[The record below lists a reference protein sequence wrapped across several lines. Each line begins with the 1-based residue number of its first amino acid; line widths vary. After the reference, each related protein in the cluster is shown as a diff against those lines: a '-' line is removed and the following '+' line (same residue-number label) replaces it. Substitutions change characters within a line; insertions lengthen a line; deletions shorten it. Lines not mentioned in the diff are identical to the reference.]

1 MTSEEKLLIAK
12 CEDLF
17 RLCDRYAD
25 CRFSDFLNEAEQ
37 AFIQR
42 EIGQRLGDNTQF
54 FGGFSDAQRKIF
66 GVFPEWMEISY
77 DVFPIGVVKISKK
90 YKKVLSHRDYLGT
103 VLSTG
108 LDRVKIGDIIV
119 NEDGAYIITRE
130 EVSDFVARNIE
141 KISNVGVKTELCS
154 ISEIDVPKQEFLVI
168 DAVCASVR
176 LDAVIS
182 GVLNISRRVASE
194 LILTGKVSVN
204 YLETNDTSKQLKPD
218 DVVSVRGFGKF
229 IFSRIGNITRSERV
243 HIEVRKFM

>member
-42 EIGQRLGDNTQF
+42 EIGQRLGYNTQF

-119 NEDGAYIITRE
+119 NEDGAYIIQGKK
-130 EVSDFVARNIE
+130 F
-141 KISNVGVKTELCS
+141 
-154 ISEIDVPKQEFLVI
+154 
-168 DAVCASVR
+168 
-176 LDAVIS
+176 
-182 GVLNISRRVASE
+182 
-194 LILTGKVSVN
+194 LILLQGILKKFQMSV
-204 YLETNDTSKQLKPD
+204 LKPNCAAFQKLMYQNR
-218 DVVSVRGFGKF
+218 SFWLLMLFVRQ
-229 IFSRIGNITRSERV
+229 
-243 HIEVRKFM
+243 